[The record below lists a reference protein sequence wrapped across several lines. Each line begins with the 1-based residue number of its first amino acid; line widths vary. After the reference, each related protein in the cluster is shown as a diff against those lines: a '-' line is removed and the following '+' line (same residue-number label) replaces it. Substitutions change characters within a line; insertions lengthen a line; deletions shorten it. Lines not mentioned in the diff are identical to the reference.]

1 MTMYDVDA
9 TELIEAVAK
18 ELQKEESITP
28 PAWAVFVKTGVHKE
42 RPPARQ
48 DWWYVRAASIL
59 RKVRLKGPIG
69 VSKLRTIYG
78 GKKSRGHKSEIFK
91 RGSGNI
97 IRKLLQQLEKSELLK
112 KEKKGTHNGRVITP
126 KGIKL
131 LDNVSKKIAG
141 SKPVEKVE
149 QPKAEKPKQEEKKL
163 EQPKEQ
169 AKEEKPKPTEEKT
182 EKIVEKTKEFAQG
195 KTPAAEKLIEEAK
208 KEHPKKNENKQAEK
222 LFDSKNQKGLG
233 NSKNFQ
239 SVPTAAELA
248 AKKQEKNE

>member
-1 MTMYDVDA
+1 MYDVDA

-149 QPKAEKPKQEEKKL
+149 QPKAEKPKQEEKKP

-195 KTPAAEKLIEEAK
+195 KTPTAGKLVEEAK
-208 KEHPKKNENKQAEK
+208 KQEKPIEKKVEAKPTEKTEPKKETNA
-222 LFDSKNQKGLG
+222 QK
-233 NSKNFQ
+233 
-239 SVPTAAELA
+239 VPTAAELA